1 VSGFGFVTNRE
12 FIKAMAAR
20 IRFLFSC
27 LSAALLLDSICFAL
41 ILGSALDAQEKVRI
55 AYIGPS
61 LSNLPLLAA
70 KESGAFAKNGLQA
83 ELLVLTSQLSA
94 VALAAGELEY
104 VAGVG
109 PGSVSGTLG
118 GIPSR
123 AVWIVSNRILHSVV
137 AQPEIKSLPDL
148 RGKKI
153 GVTGLGG
160 TTHTSLMM
168 AIEKLGAQPKEFT
181 IVSLGTQQYLRALES
196 RAVDA
201 ATIDPPLLFFVLKK
215 NFNRILDLG
224 AVVEIP
230 VGGLTTLS
238 QTLTNKPEQ
247 VRKVIKALQEAKESL
262 LNSKERALDFTMK
275 VMNMDRET
283 AVKTCELMAVA
294 WTGTGV
300 PTRSGI
306 ENIVKGIQSQG
317 RFADKKISFEDLADP
332 RFAIQVA
339 REFGHRVD

>member
-1 VSGFGFVTNRE
+1 MVVRIKFLSGCFG
-12 FIKAMAAR
+12 
-20 IRFLFSC
+20 
-27 LSAALLLDSICFAL
+27 AALLFDLVCFAT
-41 ILGSALDAQEKVRI
+41 ILVSGLDAQERVRI

-137 AQPEIKSLPDL
+137 AQPEIKSLQDL

-160 TTHTSLMM
+160 TTAH
-168 AIEKLGAQPKEFT
+168 
-181 IVSLGTQQYLRALES
+181 V
-196 RAVDA
+196 VD
-201 ATIDPPLLFFVLKK
+201 D
-215 NFNRILDLG
+215 G
-224 AVVEIP
+224 
-230 VGGLTTLS
+230 
-238 QTLTNKPEQ
+238 
-247 VRKVIKALQEAKESL
+247 
-262 LNSKERALDFTMK
+262 
-275 VMNMDRET
+275 DRE
-283 AVKTCELMAVA
+283 V
-294 WTGTGV
+294 
-300 PTRSGI
+300 
-306 ENIVKGIQSQG
+306 G
-317 RFADKKISFEDLADP
+317 R
-332 RFAIQVA
+332 
-339 REFGHRVD
+339 